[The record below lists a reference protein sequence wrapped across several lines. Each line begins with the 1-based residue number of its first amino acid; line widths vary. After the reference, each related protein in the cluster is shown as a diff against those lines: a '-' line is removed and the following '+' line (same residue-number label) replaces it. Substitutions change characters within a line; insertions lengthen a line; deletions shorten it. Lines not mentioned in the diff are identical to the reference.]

1 MLVDSSGGYA
11 KQSKKIQARKI
22 TTKKLQRNMGEEQGE
37 ELTGVCTAA
46 AERR

>member
-1 MLVDSSGGYA
+1 MLVDSIGGYA
-11 KQSKKIQARKI
+11 KQLKKIQARNF
-22 TTKKLQRNMGEEQGE
+22 TTKKLQRNMGEEQEE